1 MDTDPARLFD
11 AMAGDYQRLESWYEH
26 LYARLHA
33 LLTAHLAPAR
43 AGQRALDAGCGTGF
57 QARVLR
63 ALGYETHGV
72 DISAG
77 LLAVARRTVAGVAL
91 ARADLQV
98 LPYAGATFDAIVC
111 AGSTLSFVANPDR
124 GLGELARV
132 LRPGG
137 RLLLECEHKWSLD
150 LAWTLASA
158 LAGDPLGYG
167 VSAGALWRALRGPLG
182 AAIALPYPGYGT
194 LTLFTAGDLRR
205 RMAAAGLCWQRA
217 WGIHAV
223 TNIIPSTVL
232 HRARLPRTLDAVYR
246 ALCRLDGAA
255 GASRPGRALSNSLV
269 VLATRGPCR

>member
-1 MDTDPARLFD
+1 MDTDPARMFD
-11 AMAGDYQRLESWYEH
+11 AMARDYERLEPWYDH

-33 LLTAHLAPAR
+33 LLAAHLAPAR
-43 AGQRALDAGCGTGF
+43 GGRRALDAGCGTGF
-57 QARVLR
+57 QAHVLR
-63 ALGYETHGV
+63 GLGYETHGV

-91 ARADLQV
+91 VRADLQA
-98 LPYAGATFDAIVC
+98 LPYAPAAFDAIVC
-111 AGSTLSFVANPDR
+111 GGSTLSFVADPDR
-124 GLGELARV
+124 ALAELARV

-167 VSAGALWRALRGPLG
+167 VSAAALWCALRRPPG
-182 AAIALPYPGYGT
+182 ASIALPYPGYGT

-205 RMAAAGLCWQRA
+205 RLAAAGLCWQRA

-223 TNIIPSTVL
+223 TNVIPSTVL
-232 HRARLPRTLDAVYR
+232 HRERLPQPLAAVYR
-246 ALCRLDGAA
+246 ALCRLDAAA
-255 GASRPGRALSNSLV
+255 GGSPPGRALSNSLV
-269 VLATRGPCR
+269 VLARRGPCS

>member
-1 MDTDPARLFD
+1 MDTDPARMFD
-11 AMAGDYQRLESWYEH
+11 AMAGDYETLEPWYEH

-33 LLTAHLAPAR
+33 LLAATLAPAR

-57 QARVLR
+57 QARILQ
-63 ALGYETHGV
+63 ALGYETHGADV
-72 DISAG
+72 SAG
-77 LLAVARRTVAGVAL
+77 LLAVARRTLPRVAL
-91 ARADLQV
+91 ARADLQA
-98 LPYAGATFDAIVC
+98 LPYATASFDAIVC
-111 AGSTLSFVANPDR
+111 GGSTLSFVADPDR
-124 GLGELARV
+124 ALAALARV

-167 VSAGALWRALRGPLG
+167 VSAPALSRALRRRPG
-182 AAIALPYPGYGT
+182 ASIALPYPGYGT

-205 RMAAAGLCWQRA
+205 RLAAAGLCWQRA

-223 TNIIPSTVL
+223 TNIFPSTAL
-232 HRARLPRTLDAVYR
+232 HRGRLPPALDAVYR
-246 ALCRLDGAA
+246 ALCRLDAAA

-269 VLATRGPCR
+269 VLATRGACR